1 MCYQVLKDQHTQM
14 KDVCTEAHYCNSQ
27 ETPCSQCGRGHCIA
41 STMLS
46 EHVVA
51 HLAKLDCVSGQAYLL
66 QAMLSQAL
74 LLQQGVA
81 NREDIVIH

>member
-1 MCYQVLKDQHTQM
+1 
-14 KDVCTEAHYCNSQ
+14 
-27 ETPCSQCGRGHCIA
+27 
-41 STMLS
+41 MLS
-46 EHVVA
+46 EHVAA

-66 QAMLSQAL
+66 QAKLSQAL